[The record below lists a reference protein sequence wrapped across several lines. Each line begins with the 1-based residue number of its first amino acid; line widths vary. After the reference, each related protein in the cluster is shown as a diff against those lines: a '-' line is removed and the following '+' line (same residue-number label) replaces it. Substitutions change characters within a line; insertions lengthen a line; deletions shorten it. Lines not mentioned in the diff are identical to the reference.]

1 MELREQHN
9 QKHKKTEIKWV
20 HILIIKVKEEIIG
33 KWKITTVDEIY
44 RTFCVSRTIQ
54 SQTKN
59 NYPGWPIEVLHSL
72 DLHCDKEIKSNQIEE
87 DKLKVKLKQFRP
99 RRNVV
104 EDIKVLEI
112 NLNGETKRGIC
123 YHPTKLME

>member
-1 MELREQHN
+1 M
-9 QKHKKTEIKWV
+9 
-20 HILIIKVKEEIIG
+20 
-33 KWKITTVDEIY
+33 
-44 RTFCVSRTIQ
+44 
-54 SQTKN
+54 N
-59 NYPGWPIEVLHSL
+59 NWRP

-104 EDIKVLEI
+104 ADIQVLEI
-112 NLNGETKRGIC
+112 NLNGEIKSGIC